1 MAQYAEHVYVDPAEI
16 RRLESLVA
24 DLQGNGH
31 VSIVLKDGS
40 VCEGVVSVRPSMQVL
55 RDHAGREGV
64 NAEVRLE
71 RPQAPT
77 WNHSI
82 WLDQISRI
90 EHLDSIL
97 GSES

>member
-1 MAQYAEHVYVDPAEI
+1 MAQYAEHVCVDPAEI

-24 DLQGNGH
+24 DLQGNGR

-40 VCEGVVSVRPSMQVL
+40 TCEGVVSVRPTVQVL
-55 RDHAGREGV
+55 RDHDGREGV

-71 RPQAPT
+71 RPREPA
-77 WNHSI
+77 WNRSI
-82 WLDQISRI
+82 WLDQVSRV
-90 EHLDSIL
+90 EHFDSIL

>member
-1 MAQYAEHVYVDPAEI
+1 MAQYAEHVCVDPVGI

-24 DLQGNGH
+24 DLQGNGR

-40 VCEGVVSVRPSMQVL
+40 TCEGVVSVRPTVQVL
-55 RDHAGREGV
+55 RHRAGREGV

-71 RPQAPT
+71 RPGEPA
-77 WNHSI
+77 WNRSI
-82 WLDQISRI
+82 WLDQVDRV
-90 EHLDSIL
+90 EHLDAIL